1 MKKRILVMEF
11 ESFGKK
17 LKNEIDALLA
27 GEQSKATWSS
37 VFFSPAIICKWG
49 SSVDN
54 ATYTF
59 TICISIEQK
68 IITLISEKYGSYEE
82 EEDKYTIVDV
92 PYPESEEHY
101 FQLSTVEDLGF
112 DYEFYKYIID
122 AFDKLKLRKYHEQ

>member
-1 MKKRILVMEF
+1 MEF

-27 GEQSKATWSS
+27 GEQSKATWSDHG
-37 VFFSPAIICKWG
+37 VRPAIICKWKIN
-49 SSVDN
+49 DN
-54 ATYTF
+54 SIDGITYAF
-59 TICISIEQK
+59 TICIPIEQK
-68 IITLISEKYGSYEE
+68 IITLISEKYGSYEEE

-122 AFDKLKLRKYHEQ
+122 AFGKLKLRK